1 MTNTKFHLGYFTKFG
16 KPAWAL
22 DTRKS
27 IGSKWFDGSYHVDLA
42 KKLEAAKLD
51 FILFEDTTVV
61 ADKFGESME
70 MDLKHA
76 VTAPKHDP
84 LPLLPL
90 MAYETSNIGLI
101 STASTTFYEP
111 FVLARLFSTL
121 DSLTGGRVGWNI
133 VTSSEINAAKNIGLD
148 ALPPHA
154 ERYAIADEYVE
165 LAVKLWESWEEGSLV
180 ADEESGVYI
189 DHTKV
194 HTVDHVGKYFKS
206 RGPLNTLRS
215 PQARP
220 FLSQAGA
227 SDRGRSFAAKNAE
240 MVIGLT
246 AGGLDEMKE
255 LRKDIR
261 GRAESFGRNPDDI
274 KIIYLANGLEFPG
287 SEPKVD
293 EATKARMEQAAFEYL
308 ITMGASTMDVDFS
321 KYDLDGPMDQTMTGG
336 GHTSALDF
344 VKQAGAQG
352 ATLRQVFSGGMR
364 AEGGLDLTGT
374 PEEIAEKMA
383 DAMNEVG
390 GDGFLLEGGDLAG
403 SIDVVTGELVPA
415 LQRLGAVRSEYRG
428 ITLRDNMREF

>member
-22 DTRKS
+22 DSRKS
-27 IGSKWFDGSYHVDLA
+27 IGSNWFDGSYHIDLA

-70 MDLKHA
+70 LDLKHA
-76 VTAPKHDP
+76 VLAPKHDP

-90 MAYETSNIGLI
+90 MAHETSNIGII

-133 VTSSEINAAKNIGLD
+133 VTSSETNAAKNIGLD
-148 ALPPHA
+148 ALPPHG

-165 LAVKLWESWEEGSLV
+165 LAVKLWESWEEGALV
-180 ADEESGVYI
+180 ADEETGVYV

-194 HTVDHVGKYFKS
+194 HTVDHVGKYFTS

-215 PQARP
+215 PQVTP

-227 SDRGRSFAAKNAE
+227 SDRGRGFAAKNAE
-240 MVIGLT
+240 MVLGLT
-246 AGGLDEMKE
+246 AGGIDGMKE

-274 KIIYLANGLEFPG
+274 KIIYLANGLHFTG
-287 SEPKVD
+287 SEPELD
-293 EATKARMEQAAFEYL
+293 EATKARMDQAAFEYA

-321 KYDLDGPMDQTMTGG
+321 KYDLDGPMDQNMTAG

-352 ATLRQVFSGGMR
+352 ATLRQVFSSGMK

-374 PEEIAEKMA
+374 PEEIAEKMV

-390 GDGFLLEGGDLAG
+390 GDGFLLEGGDLSG
-403 SIDVVTGELVPA
+403 EVGTITDELVPA
-415 LQRLGAVRSEYRG
+415 LQRLGAVRSEYGGR
-428 ITLRDNMREF
+428 TLRDNMLEF

>member
-1 MTNTKFHLGYFTKFG
+1 MPNTKFHLGYFTKFG
-16 KPAWAL
+16 KPTWAL
-22 DTRKS
+22 DSRKS
-27 IGSKWFDGSYHVDLA
+27 VGENWPDGSYHIDLA

-61 ADKFGESME
+61 ADKFGGSME

-76 VTAPKHDP
+76 VLAPKNDP

-133 VTSSEINAAKNIGLD
+133 VTSSEINAAKNLGLD
-148 ALPPHA
+148 SLPPHA
-154 ERYAIADEYVE
+154 ERYSIADEYVE
-165 LAVKLWESWEEGSLV
+165 LAIKLWESWEEGALV
-180 ADEESGVYI
+180 ADEKTGVYI

-194 HTVDHVGKYFKS
+194 HTVDHVGEHFS
-206 RGPLNTLRS
+206 CRGPLNSLRS
-215 PQARP
+215 PQTVP

-227 SDRGRSFAAKNAE
+227 SDRGRGFAAKNAE

-246 AGGLDEMKE
+246 AGGIEGMKE
-255 LRKDIR
+255 YRKDIR
-261 GRAESFGRNPDDI
+261 ARAESMGRNPDDI
-274 KIIYLANGLEFPG
+274 KVIYLANGLHFTG
-287 SEPKVD
+287 SEPVVD
-293 EATKARMEQAAFEYL
+293 EATSKRLEQAAFEYAV
-308 ITMGASTMDVDFS
+308 TMAASTMDVDFS
-321 KYDLDGPMDQTMTGG
+321 QYDMDGPMDQNMTGG

-352 ATLRQVFSGGMR
+352 ATLRQVFSNGGR

-374 PEEIAEKMA
+374 PEEVAEKMV

-390 GDGFLLEGGDLAG
+390 GDGILLEGGDLAAD
-403 SIDVVTGELVPA
+403 IDVITDEFVPA
-415 LQRLGAVRSEYRG
+415 LQRLGAVRTEYTGR
-428 ITLRDNMREF
+428 TLRENMLEF